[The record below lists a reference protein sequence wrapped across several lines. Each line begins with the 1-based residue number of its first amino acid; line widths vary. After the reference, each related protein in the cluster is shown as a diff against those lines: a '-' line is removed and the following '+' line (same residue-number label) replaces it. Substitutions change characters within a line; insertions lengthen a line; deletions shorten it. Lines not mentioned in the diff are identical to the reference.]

1 MSANSPVENGLKGL
15 CPECGEGA
23 LFSGFLTFAQDCQA
37 CDADFTIEDAGD
49 GPAVFV
55 IFAIGI
61 FIIPMA
67 LAFSMITKLHM
78 IWTIALFTPII
89 VIVSVFLLRLMRGV
103 MFNLQWANNALEHK
117 AVKHTAAVKER
128 SDMAPKGE

>member
-1 MSANSPVENGLKGL
+1 MSANSAVENGLKGL

-23 LFSGFLTFAQDCQA
+23 LFSGFLTFAAGCET
-37 CDADFTIEDAGD
+37 CGADFSIEDAGD

-61 FIIPMA
+61 FVIPLA
-67 LAFSMITKLHM
+67 LAFSMVTKLHM

-89 VIVSVFLLRLMRGV
+89 IVVSVVLLRLMRGI
-103 MFNLQWANNALEHK
+103 MFNIQWSNNALEHK
-117 AVKHTAAVKER
+117 AVKQRAEVQAKSSA
-128 SDMAPKGE
+128 SDGA

>member
-1 MSANSPVENGLKGL
+1 LSANSPVENGLKGL

-23 LFSGFLTFAQDCQA
+23 LFSGYLTYAESCEA

-78 IWTIALFTPII
+78 IWTIAIFTPII
-89 VIVSVFLLRLMRGV
+89 ILVSLWLLRLMRGV
-103 MFNLQWANNALEHK
+103 LFNLQWSNNALEHRATK
-117 AVKHTAAVKER
+117 FNAAEDKDKEE
-128 SDMAPKGE
+128 D

>member
-23 LFSGFLTFAQDCQA
+23 LFSGFLKFANCCEA
-37 CDADFTIEDAGD
+37 CDADYTIEDAGD

-61 FIIPMA
+61 FIIPLA

-78 IWTIALFTPII
+78 IWTILLFTPII
-89 VIVSVFLLRLMRGV
+89 ILVSLYLLRLMRGI
-103 MFNLQWANNALEHK
+103 MFNLQWTNNAIEHR
-117 AVKHTAAVKER
+117 AVKHRAETVAHSADKE
-128 SDMAPKGE
+128 ET

>member
-1 MSANSPVENGLKGL
+1 MSANSAVENGLKGL

-23 LFSGFLTFAQDCQA
+23 LFSGFLTFAAGCEA
-37 CDADFTIEDAGD
+37 CGADFSIEDAGD

-61 FIIPMA
+61 FVIPLA
-67 LAFSMITKLHM
+67 LAFSMVTKLHM

-89 VIVSVFLLRLMRGV
+89 IVVSVVLLRLMRGI
-103 MFNLQWANNALEHK
+103 MFNIQWSNNALEHK
-117 AVKHTAAVKER
+117 AVKQRAEVQAKSSA
-128 SDMAPKGE
+128 SDGA

>member
-1 MSANSPVENGLKGL
+1 MSANLPIENGLKGL

-23 LFSGFLTFAQDCQA
+23 LFSSFLSFADRCNI

-61 FIIPMA
+61 FIIPLA
-67 LAFSMITKLHM
+67 IAFSMVTKLHM
-78 IWTIALFTPII
+78 VWTISLFTPVII
-89 VIVSVFLLRLMRGV
+89 IVSVLLLRLMRGI
-103 MFNLQWANNALEHK
+103 MFNLQWVNNALEHK
-117 AVKHTAAVKER
+117 AVKHR
-128 SDMAPKGE
+128 SDMKDKSATTEKP

>member
-1 MSANSPVENGLKGL
+1 MNANSPVENGLKGF

-23 LFSGFLTFAQDCQA
+23 LFSGFLTFADSCDA

-61 FIIPMA
+61 FIIPIA

-78 IWTIALFTPII
+78 IWTIMLFTPII
-89 VIVSVFLLRLMRGV
+89 IIVSLYLLRLMRGI

-117 AVKHTAAVKER
+117 AVKFRAE
-128 SDMAPKGE
+128 SDGQDADSEET

>member
-1 MSANSPVENGLKGL
+1 LSANSPFENGLKGL
-15 CPECGEGA
+15 CPECGEGT
-23 LFSGFLTFAQDCQA
+23 LFSGFLTFSNECEA

-61 FIIPMA
+61 FIIPIA

-78 IWTIALFTPII
+78 IWTILLFTPII
-89 VIVSVFLLRLMRGV
+89 IIVSLFLLRLMRGI

-117 AVKHTAAVKER
+117 AVTHKAEARAENSDKE
-128 SDMAPKGE
+128 EI